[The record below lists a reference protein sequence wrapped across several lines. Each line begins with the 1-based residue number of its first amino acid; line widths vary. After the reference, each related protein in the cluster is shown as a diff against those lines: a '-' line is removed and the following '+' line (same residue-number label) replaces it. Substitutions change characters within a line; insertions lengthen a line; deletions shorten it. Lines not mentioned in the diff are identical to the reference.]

1 MVVSC
6 PTQTRR
12 CHFYGKK
19 NNNNLINKEI
29 LREMYLATDSYFSQ
43 SKYKVEGIKMSS
55 SGTVDLNELLSPI
68 PGEIPGGHDIRQN
81 QSISS
86 PYNQIKDA
94 RATARAAE
102 RNSLFDGKSDM
113 AMENWQKILDLA
125 PVILR
130 DHAKDLEIAAWYTE
144 ALIRK
149 QGFKGLNS
157 GFTLIR
163 HLIEIFWDSLYPMP
177 DEDGL
182 ETRISPLTG
191 LNGEGAEGVL
201 IPPIRNSVITESHYP
216 GPFTIWQYKQ
226 ALDIQKISDA
236 DLRDKKTEQI
246 GFSIADIQ
254 STVSKSSDQFF
265 IDLHNDIHTSIA
277 EYRKIGEL
285 LDNHCGTHEG
295 PPTSNIINALED
307 ALATVKFLGKSKIP
321 DTISDASSSP
331 AEQSGHDS
339 NQGTTASSEATQRL
353 GPIRSRDDAFR
364 QLNNIVDFFR
374 KTEPHSPI
382 CYSIE
387 RAIKWGNMPLN
398 ELILEL
404 IPDDSSRDI
413 YK

>member
-1 MVVSC
+1 
-6 PTQTRR
+6 
-12 CHFYGKK
+12 
-19 NNNNLINKEI
+19 
-29 LREMYLATDSYFSQ
+29 
-43 SKYKVEGIKMSS
+43 MSS
-55 SGTVDLNELLSPI
+55 LGTVDLNELLSPI
-68 PGEIPGGHDIRQN
+68 PGEIPSGHDIRQN

-163 HLIEIFWDSLYPMP
+163 HLIETFWDSLYPMP

-182 ETRISPLTG
+182 ETRVSPLTG
-191 LNGEGAEGVL
+191 LNGEGTDGVL

-246 GFSIADIQ
+246 GFSIADIK
-254 STVSKSSDQFF
+254 SAVSKSSDQFF
-265 IDLHNDIHTSIA
+265 IDLHSDIHTSIA

-285 LDNHCGTHEG
+285 LDNRCGTHEG

-321 DTISDASSSP
+321 DSISDASPSIP
-331 AEQSGHDS
+331 AAQSGHDS

-364 QLNNIVDFFR
+364 QLNNIADFFR

-413 YK
+413 YKSLTGVTPKDQ

>member
-1 MVVSC
+1 
-6 PTQTRR
+6 
-12 CHFYGKK
+12 
-19 NNNNLINKEI
+19 
-29 LREMYLATDSYFSQ
+29 MYLATDSYFSQ

-364 QLNNIVDFFR
+364 QLNNIADFFR

-413 YK
+413 YKSLTGVTPKDQ

>member
-1 MVVSC
+1 
-6 PTQTRR
+6 
-12 CHFYGKK
+12 
-19 NNNNLINKEI
+19 
-29 LREMYLATDSYFSQ
+29 
-43 SKYKVEGIKMSS
+43 MSS
-55 SGTVDLNELLSPI
+55 LDTIDLNELLSPI
-68 PGEIPGGHDIRQN
+68 PGEIPSGHDVRQN

-94 RATARAAE
+94 RAAARAAE

-163 HLIEIFWDSLYPMP
+163 RLIEIFWDNLHPMP

-182 ETRISPLTG
+182 ETRVSPLTG
-191 LNGEGAEGVL
+191 LNGEGADGVL
-201 IPPIRNSVITESHYP
+201 IPPIRNSIITESHYP
-216 GPFTIWQYKQ
+216 GPFTLWQYKQ
-226 ALDIQKISDA
+226 ALDIQKISDG

-246 GFSIADIQ
+246 GFSVADIQ
-254 STVSKSSDQFF
+254 STISKSSNQFF
-265 IDLHNDIHTSIA
+265 INLHNDIHASIA
-277 EYRKIGEL
+277 EYKRIGEL
-285 LDNHCGTHEG
+285 LDNHCGAHQG

-307 ALATVKFLGKSKIP
+307 AFAIVKFLGKSKIP
-321 DTISDASSSP
+321 DNISNATATSP
-331 AEQSGHDS
+331 TEHSGDDL
-339 NQGTTASSEATQRL
+339 NPNTTASDATTPQI
-353 GPIRSRDDAFR
+353 GPIRSRDDAFN
-364 QLNNIVDFFR
+364 QLNSIADFFR

-413 YK
+413 YKSLTGVTPKDQ